1 MNSTRYANCVPYC
14 FQTKRLLTRPTNR
27 QSSYRLH
34 RGLVA
39 LVMLLGFTAWE
50 RGVHA
55 AETQPNILLI
65 LADDLG
71 YGDLQCYND
80 ASNVPTPHLNRLA
93 EQGIRFTDAHSPC
106 TVCTPTRYSLMTG
119 QMAFRIPRGG
129 TVFTGAGGPSLIAP
143 QRLTLPEM
151 LRDQGYKTACFGKW
165 HVGMTFY
172 DSDGKPIDQGGLD
185 AVKRIDYS
193 RPITGGP
200 IDHGFDQFFG
210 TACCPTTDW
219 LYAYI
224 DGDRVPV
231 PPTIQLDRSGLPDH
245 PYSRDNRPGMV
256 APDFDLQEV
265 DMKFLDKSLSFLRD
279 HVAKSPDKPFF
290 LFHSTQAVHL
300 PSFPGQSFKGKTG
313 SGPHGD
319 FIFELDHVVGQLVN
333 ELTTLGIQDNTLVI
347 FSSDNGPE
355 VPTVY
360 HMRHDHDHDGARPWR
375 GVKRDNWEGG
385 HRVPLIATWPGHVTP
400 GSTTDQLTSLTD
412 VMATIAEIVGATL
425 PDDAAE
431 DSFSM
436 LPTLLGKDERKP
448 IRPYLLQQGFGGK
461 RYLAIRHGNW
471 KYLAHKGS
479 GGNGYE
485 QHALLKEYFLPDT
498 APDSQGQL
506 YDLANDPGETKNL
519 SSEHPDI
526 VKRLQALLDAS
537 LESGRSTKRLQSPS
551 E

>member
-1 MNSTRYANCVPYC
+1 MNRIRPANGVPLC
-14 FQTKRLLTRPTNR
+14 LFGL
-27 QSSYRLH
+27 
-34 RGLVA
+34 LVA
-39 LVMLLGFTAWE
+39 ATTWGSAASTAE
-50 RGVHA
+50 M
-55 AETQPNILLI
+55 QPNILLI

-71 YGDLQCYND
+71 YGDLQCYNGSS
-80 ASNVPTPHLNRLA
+80 AIPTPNLNRLA
-93 EQGIRFTDAHSPC
+93 EQGMRFTDAHSPC

-119 QMAFRIPRGG
+119 QMAFRVPRGG
-129 TVFTGAGGPSLIAP
+129 TVFTGAGGPSLIDP
-143 QRLTLPEM
+143 RRLTLPEM
-151 LRDQGYKTACFGKW
+151 LHIKGYRTACFGKW
-165 HVGMTFY
+165 HIGMTFY
-172 DSDGKPIDQGGLD
+172 DSEGKPIDQGGLD

-200 IDHGFDQFFG
+200 TEHGFDQFFG

-231 PPTIQLDRSGLPDH
+231 PPVVQLDRSKLPDH
-245 PYSRDNRPGMV
+245 PYSHDNRPGMI
-256 APDFDLQEV
+256 APDFDVQEV
-265 DMKFLDKSLSFLRD
+265 DMKFLDKSLSYLRD
-279 HVAKSPDKPFF
+279 HVANSPDKPFF

-300 PSFPGQSFKGKTG
+300 PSFPGADFKGKTD

-319 FIFELDHVVGQLVN
+319 FIFELDYVVGTLMD
-333 ELTTLGIQDNTLVI
+333 ELTKLGIADNTLVI

-360 HMRHDHDHDGARPWR
+360 HMRHDHNHDGAKPWR

-385 HRVPLIATWPGHVTP
+385 HRVPMLVRWPGFVKP
-400 GSTTDQLTSLTD
+400 GSTSSQLTSLTD
-412 VMATIAEIVGATL
+412 VMATVAEIVGATL

-436 LPTLLGKDERKP
+436 LPALLGHDDGDP
-448 IRPYLLQQGFGGK
+448 IRPYLLQQGFGGQK
-461 RYLAIRHGNW
+461 YLAIRRGNW

-485 QHALLKEYFLPDT
+485 NHPLLKEYFLPDN
-498 APDSQGQL
+498 APQSQGQL
-506 YDLANDPGETKNL
+506 YDLSVDPGETNNL
-519 SSEHPDI
+519 SAMHAD
-526 VKRLQALLDAS
+526 VANDLQALLDAS
-537 LESGRSTKRLQSPS
+537 LASGRSAKQRNET